1 MNTYRVY
8 YYGILARHFHSRDEA
23 VTWIRTRCADGL
35 GDTFEDYE
43 ILDGSDEL

>member
-8 YYGILARHFHSRDEA
+8 YYGLLARTFASRDAA
-23 VTWIRTRCADGL
+23 VAWISTRCADGL
-35 GDTFEDYE
+35 GDVFEDYE

>member
-8 YYGILARHFHSRDEA
+8 YYGVLARTFASRDEA
-23 VTWIRTRCADGL
+23 VTWILTRCAQPL
-35 GDTFEDYE
+35 GDDYEDYE